1 MQLSHFFTATKT
13 CRNDYQTHKRLTK
26 NNLMSGL
33 QLFQLLTYA
42 IVSNISYK
50 VLQLQRDL

>member
-33 QLFQLLTYA
+33 QLFQLLTYV